1 MYPYH
6 NRIKQRIDHGE
17 LVQYEYVE
25 RYKTIAPCL
34 LLYFNTEP
42 YIRPIR
48 SHRFEMYEA
57 IFEEKKLQHL
67 QIKNS

>member
-6 NRIKQRIDHGE
+6 NKIKSRIKNNE
-17 LVQYEYVE
+17 LIKYEYVE
-25 RYKTIAPCL
+25 RYKEIAPCL

-48 SHRFEMYEA
+48 EHRFKEYKALFKE
-57 IFEEKKLQHL
+57 LN
-67 QIKNS
+67 IKHHSQ

>member
-6 NRIKQRIDHGE
+6 NQIKARITNNE
-17 LVQYEYVE
+17 LIKYEYVE
-25 RYKTIAPCL
+25 AYKKIKPCL

-48 SHRFEMYEA
+48 SYRFEAYEA
-57 IFEEKKLQHL
+57 IFKELKIRH
-67 QIKNS
+67 